1 MIIDWIFG
9 NYLELFGVV
18 SGLLFLYLEI
28 KQKLWLWPVGLI
40 TSAVY
45 IIVFY
50 KSGFYADMA
59 LQVYYVVISVYG
71 WWHWLSGRSE
81 NLKSN
86 NLPITRLTA
95 KLAITLF
102 AVSVIL
108 WIAMWFVLSTFTD
121 SQVPIGD
128 SFTTALSI
136 VATWMLARKIIEQW
150 WVWGVVNL
158 VSLSLYL
165 YKGLY
170 PTSVLFVFYTTM
182 VFVGYIEW
190 RKSEKNDVLTR

>member
-1 MIIDWIFG
+1 MNWIINNW
-9 NYLELFGVV
+9 LELFGVA

-28 KQKLWLWPVGLI
+28 KEKLWLWPVGLI

-45 IIVFY
+45 IIVFF

-59 LQVYYVVISVYG
+59 LQGYYVVISIYG
-71 WWHWLSGRSE
+71 WWHWISGRI
-81 NLKSN
+81 N
-86 NLPITRLTA
+86 NSDKHKLPITRL
-95 KLAITLF
+95 KKQLAIILSAVTL
-102 AVSVIL
+102 AL
-108 WIAMWFVLSTFTD
+108 WFAMWLILSKFTD

-136 VATWMLARKIIEQW
+136 VATWMLARKILEQW
-150 WVWGVVNL
+150 WVWGVVNA

-170 PTSVLFVFYTTM
+170 PTSILFVFYTVM
-182 VFVGYIEW
+182 VVVGYIEW
-190 RKSEKNDVLTR
+190 KKNLKSEI

>member
-1 MIIDWIFG
+1 MNWIINNW
-9 NYLELFGVV
+9 LELFGVA

-28 KQKLWLWPVGLI
+28 KEKLWLWPVGLI

-45 IIVFY
+45 IIVFF

-59 LQVYYVVISVYG
+59 LQGYYVAISIYG
-71 WWHWLSGRSE
+71 WWHWISGRTNNSE
-81 NLKSN
+81 KHK
-86 NLPITRLTA
+86 LPITRL
-95 KLAITLF
+95 KKQLAIILAAVTL
-102 AVSVIL
+102 AL
-108 WIAMWFVLSTFTD
+108 WFVMWLILSKFTD

-136 VATWMLARKIIEQW
+136 VATWMLARKILEQW
-150 WVWGVVNL
+150 WVWGVVNA

-170 PTSVLFVFYTTM
+170 PTAVLFVFYTAM
-182 VFVGYIEW
+182 VVVGYIEW
-190 RKSEKNDVLTR
+190 KKNLKSKI

>member
-1 MIIDWIFG
+1 MNWIINNW
-9 NYLELFGVV
+9 LELFGVA

-28 KQKLWLWPVGLI
+28 KEKLWLWPVGLI

-45 IIVFY
+45 IIVFF

-59 LQVYYVVISVYG
+59 LQGYYVAISIYG
-71 WWHWLSGRSE
+71 WWHWISGRT
-81 NLKSN
+81 N
-86 NLPITRLTA
+86 NSKKHKLPITRL
-95 KLAITLF
+95 KKQLAIILAAVTL
-102 AVSVIL
+102 AL
-108 WIAMWFVLSTFTD
+108 WFAMWLILSKFTD

-136 VATWMLARKIIEQW
+136 VATWMLARKILEQW
-150 WVWGVVNL
+150 WVWGVVNA

-170 PTSVLFVFYTTM
+170 PTAVLFVFYTAM
-182 VFVGYIEW
+182 VVVGYIEW
-190 RKSEKNDVLTR
+190 KKNLKSKI

>member
-1 MIIDWIFG
+1 MNWIINNW
-9 NYLELFGVV
+9 LELFGVA

-28 KQKLWLWPVGLI
+28 KEKLWLWPVGLI

-45 IIVFY
+45 IIVFF

-59 LQVYYVVISVYG
+59 LQGYYVVISIYG
-71 WWHWLSGRSE
+71 WWHWISGRT
-81 NLKSN
+81 N
-86 NLPITRLTA
+86 NSDKHKLPITRL
-95 KLAITLF
+95 KKQLAIILSAVTL
-102 AVSVIL
+102 AL
-108 WIAMWFVLSTFTD
+108 WFAMWLILSKFTD

-136 VATWMLARKIIEQW
+136 VATWMLARKILEQW
-150 WVWGVVNL
+150 WVWGVVNA

-170 PTSVLFVFYTTM
+170 PTSILFVFYTVM
-182 VFVGYIEW
+182 VVVGYIEW
-190 RKSEKNDVLTR
+190 KKNLKSEI